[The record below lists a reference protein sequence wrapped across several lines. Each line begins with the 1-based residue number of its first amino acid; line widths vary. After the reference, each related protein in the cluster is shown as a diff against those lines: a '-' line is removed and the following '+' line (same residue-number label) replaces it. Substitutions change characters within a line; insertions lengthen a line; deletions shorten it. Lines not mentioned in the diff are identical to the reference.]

1 MQPALCT
8 ELSTDGA
15 TLNDDR
21 RPRDF
26 DLTTAHRSGV
36 FPLSD
41 ISSNLAALDFD
52 PACPESNY
60 FLGGDVAQYG
70 EVPGRDLLD
79 RLSEHSIW
87 STARLRNGVEP
98 YSKHTSGAIK
108 NRSVAFD
115 RAGRRFEG
123 PNFASQDYLSLAGHP
138 AIKAAA
144 IKAVNECGVHSAGSA
159 ALMGLT
165 EQTIALEQRI
175 AHWLGYA
182 EATVFPTGWG
192 AGYGIIKTLV
202 RATDH
207 VVIDMLAHACLMEG
221 ARAATNNVHS
231 FPHLS
236 AEGLEKKLAR
246 IRAENPEVGIL
257 VVTESMFSMDADTPD
272 LRQAAKIAHKY
283 HATIMVDCAH
293 DLGCLGADGRGH
305 LGAQAALQ
313 DMDVVMGSFS
323 KTFASNG
330 GFVASNHPA
339 LKIALRYMCGP
350 LTFTNALSPV
360 QAAVVIAAL
369 DLVQSPEGASR
380 RDQLLDNIRYLRA
393 QLIEMDFEVL
403 GQPSPIVPVV
413 LGNAALSR
421 LTCRF
426 TLEGGALVNLVEYP
440 AVSRNTC
447 RYRLQ
452 VMADH
457 TKADIDEFCDILFA
471 ARAKATNALKGNA
484 EKLVHG

>member
-1 MQPALCT
+1 MHTNRNLSTRTAVDALSFGAIPKPDVAANVT
-8 ELSTDGA
+8 ELG
-15 TLNDDR
+15 
-21 RPRDF
+21 
-26 DLTTAHRSGV
+26 
-36 FPLSD
+36 
-41 ISSNLAALDFD
+41 FD
-52 PACPESNY
+52 PASPESNY
-60 FLGGDVAQYG
+60 FLGGDVAQYR
-70 EVPGRDLLD
+70 EVPGLDLLD

-87 STARLRNGVEP
+87 STARLKNGVEP
-98 YSKHTSGAIK
+98 YSKHTMGTIK
-108 NRSVAFD
+108 NRSIAFD

-165 EQTIALEQRI
+165 EQSIAQ
-175 AHWLGYA
+175 WLGYH

-207 VVIDMLAHACLMEG
+207 IVIDMLAHACLMEG
-221 ARAATNNVHS
+221 ARAATSNVHS

-236 AEGLEKKLAR
+236 SDGLDKKLAR
-246 IRAENPEVGIL
+246 IRAENPEAGIL

-272 LRQAAKIAHKY
+272 LRLAAEIAHKY

-305 LGAQAALQ
+305 LGSQTAFQ
-313 DMDVVMGSFS
+313 DVDVVMGSFS

-339 LKIALRYMCGP
+339 LKVALRYTCGP

-360 QAAVVIAAL
+360 QAAVVLAAL
-369 DLVQSPEGASR
+369 DLVQGNEGAVR
-380 RDQLLDNIRYLRA
+380 RGRLMDNIQLLRSRLS
-393 QLIEMDFEVL
+393 EMGFEVL
-403 GQPSPIVPVV
+403 GRPSPIVPVV

-421 LTCRF
+421 LICRF

-457 TKADIDEFCDILFA
+457 TKADIEELCDILYA
-471 ARAKATNALKGNA
+471 ARAKATAALMYKCEVTARG
-484 EKLVHG
+484 

>member
-1 MQPALCT
+1 MNEELRTSET
-8 ELSTDGA
+8 ETSKHLVNGA
-15 TLNDDR
+15 R
-21 RPRDF
+21 
-26 DLTTAHRSGV
+26 AGQS
-36 FPLSD
+36 
-41 ISSNLAALDFD
+41 LAADIAELGFD
-52 PACPESNY
+52 PMSPESNY
-60 FLGGDVAQYG
+60 FLGGDVAQYR

-79 RLSEHSIW
+79 RLNQHSIW
-87 STARLRNGVEP
+87 STARLNNSVEP
-98 YSKHTSGAIK
+98 YSKHTAGAIK
-108 NRSVAFD
+108 NRCIAFD

-123 PNFASQDYLSLAGHP
+123 PNLASQDYLSLAGHP
-138 AIKAAA
+138 AIKTAA

-165 EQTIALEQRI
+165 EQSIALERRLAQ
-175 AHWLGYA
+175 WLGQH

-202 RATDH
+202 QPTDH
-207 VVIDMLAHACLMEG
+207 IVIDMLAHACLMEG
-221 ARAATNNVHS
+221 ARASTNNVHS

-246 IRAENPEVGIL
+246 IRAENPEAGIL

-272 LRQAAKIAHKY
+272 LKRAAAIAHKY

-293 DLGCLGADGRGH
+293 DLGCLGTDGRGH
-305 LGAQAALQ
+305 LATQSALQ
-313 DMDVVMGSFS
+313 DVDVVMGSFS

-339 LKIALRYMCGP
+339 LKVALRYMCGP

-360 QAAVVIAAL
+360 QAAVVLAAL
-369 DLVQSPEGASR
+369 DLVQSPEGVSR
-380 RDQLLDNIRYLRA
+380 REKLMRNILSMRTQLT
-393 QLIEMDFEVL
+393 EMGFEVL

-421 LTCRF
+421 LICRF
-426 TLEGGALVNLVEYP
+426 TLEGGALVNLVEFP

-447 RYRLQ
+447 RFRLQ

-457 TKADIDEFCDILFA
+457 TESDIDEFCEILYA
-471 ARAKATNALKGNA
+471 ARAKATAMLGRETLMTGATARAANG
-484 EKLVHG
+484 

>member
-1 MQPALCT
+1 MN
-8 ELSTDGA
+8 E
-15 TLNDDR
+15 
-21 RPRDF
+21 
-26 DLTTAHRSGV
+26 DLTQLEADPTLA
-36 FPLSD
+36 LQT
-41 ISSNLAALDFD
+41 AALFQRALDANVMELGFD
-52 PACPESNY
+52 PASPESNY
-60 FLGGDVAQYG
+60 FLGGDVAQYR

-87 STARLRNGVEP
+87 STARLKNGVEP
-98 YSKHTSGAIK
+98 YSKHTMGAIK

-144 IKAVNECGVHSAGSA
+144 IKAVNDCGVHSAGSA

-165 EQTIALEQRI
+165 EQSIALEQRI
-175 AHWLGYA
+175 ARWLGYH

-202 RATDH
+202 RTTDH
-207 VVIDMLAHACLMEG
+207 IVIDMLAHACLMEG

-246 IRAENPEVGIL
+246 IRAENPEAGIL

-272 LRQAAKIAHKY
+272 LRLTAQIAHKY

-305 LGAQAALQ
+305 LGSQTAFQ
-313 DMDVVMGSFS
+313 DVDVVMGSFS

-339 LKIALRYMCGP
+339 LKVALRYMCGP

-360 QAAVVIAAL
+360 QAAVVLAAL
-369 DLVQSPEGASR
+369 DLVQSNEGAVR
-380 RDQLLDNIRYLRA
+380 RGRLMDNIQLLRSRLS
-393 QLIEMDFEVL
+393 EMGFEVL

-421 LTCRF
+421 LICRF

-447 RYRLQ
+447 RFRLQ

-457 TKADIDEFCDILFA
+457 TEADIEEFCDILHA
-471 ARAKATNALKGNA
+471 ARAKANAILGCNL
-484 EKLVHG
+484 EKVNMVAHG

>member
-1 MQPALCT
+1 MDEALQLQ
-8 ELSTDGA
+8 ELANARLPSITS
-15 TLNDDR
+15 L
-21 RPRDF
+21 PP
-26 DLTTAHRSGV
+26 SK
-36 FPLSD
+36 
-41 ISSNLAALDFD
+41 SSSHLAELGFD
-52 PACPESNY
+52 PASPESNY
-60 FLGGDVAQYG
+60 FLGGDVAQYR
-70 EVPGRDLLD
+70 ETPGRDLLD
-79 RLSEHSIW
+79 RLNEHSIW
-87 STARLRNGVEP
+87 SAARLKNGVEP
-98 YSKHTSGAIK
+98 YSKHTMGAIK

-175 AHWLGYA
+175 AHWLGHHD
-182 EATVFPTGWG
+182 ATVFPTGWG

-207 VVIDMLAHACLMEG
+207 IAIDMLAHACLMEG

-236 AEGLEKKLAR
+236 ADGLEKKLSR
-246 IRAENPEVGIL
+246 IRAENPEAGIL

-272 LRQAAKIAHKY
+272 LRLAAQIAHKY

-305 LGAQAALQ
+305 LAQQSALTEV
-313 DMDVVMGSFS
+313 DVVMGSFS

-369 DLVQSPEGASR
+369 DIAQSAEGAAR
-380 RDQLLDNIRYLRA
+380 RERLMDNIQFLRG
-393 QLIEMDFEVL
+393 QLTDMGFEVL
-403 GQPSPIVPVV
+403 GHPSPIVPVV

-421 LTCRF
+421 LICRF
-426 TLEGGALVNLVEYP
+426 TLEGGALVNLVEFP

-447 RYRLQ
+447 RFRLQ

-457 TKADIDEFCDILFA
+457 TRADIEELCDILYA
-471 ARAKATNALKGNA
+471 ARAKASALLACKIG
-484 EKLVHG
+484 LVAHG

>member
-1 MQPALCT
+1 MHDLKTPAAMIE
-8 ELSTDGA
+8 ELGF
-15 TLNDDR
+15 N
-21 RPRDF
+21 
-26 DLTTAHRSGV
+26 
-36 FPLSD
+36 
-41 ISSNLAALDFD
+41 
-52 PACPESNY
+52 PADPESNY
-60 FLGGDVAQYG
+60 FLGGDVAQYR

-79 RLSEHSIW
+79 RLTQHSIW

-98 YSKHTSGAIK
+98 YSKYTRGAIK
-108 NRSVAFD
+108 NHSIAFD

-123 PNFASQDYLSLAGHP
+123 PNFASQDYLSLASHP
-138 AIKAAA
+138 NIKAAA

-165 EQTIALEQRI
+165 EQSILLEKRI
-175 AHWLGYA
+175 ASWLGYR

-207 VVIDMLAHACLMEG
+207 VVIDSLAHACLMEG
-221 ARAATNNVHS
+221 ARAATTNVHS

-236 AEGLEKKLAR
+236 PAGLEKKLAR
-246 IRAENPEVGIL
+246 IRAENPETGIL
-257 VVTESMFSMDADTPD
+257 VVTESMFSMDADTPN
-272 LRQAAKIAHKY
+272 LRIAAGISHKY
-283 HATIMVDCAH
+283 NATIMVDCAH

-305 LGAQAALQ
+305 LGLQ
-313 DMDVVMGSFS
+313 DAFHEVDIVMGSFS

-339 LKIALRYMCGP
+339 LKVALRYMCGP

-360 QAAVVIAAL
+360 QAAVILAAL
-369 DLVQSPEGASR
+369 DVVQSPEGALRREQLSNNIHLLRSR
-380 RDQLLDNIRYLRA
+380 LTELG
-393 QLIEMDFEVL
+393 FEIL

-413 LGNAALSR
+413 LGNPALSR
-421 LTCRF
+421 LICRF

-457 TKADIDEFCDILFA
+457 TNLDIENVCNILNA
-471 ARAKATNALKGNA
+471 ARAKATAALQRDAVGR
-484 EKLVHG
+484 LHD

>member
-1 MQPALCT
+1 VN
-8 ELSTDGA
+8 E
-15 TLNDDR
+15 
-21 RPRDF
+21 
-26 DLTTAHRSGV
+26 DLQLQEITSASESIIHAQS
-36 FPLSD
+36 L
-41 ISSNLAALDFD
+41 LAATENIAQLGFD
-52 PACPESNY
+52 PRSAESNY
-60 FLGGDVAQYG
+60 FLGGDVAQYR
-70 EVPGRDLLD
+70 EVPEINLLD
-79 RLSEHSIW
+79 RLNEHSIW
-87 STARLRNGVEP
+87 STARLKNGVEP
-98 YSKHTSGAIK
+98 YSKHTMGAIK
-108 NRSVAFD
+108 NRSIAFD

-138 AIKAAA
+138 ATKAAA

-165 EQTIALEQRI
+165 AQTIALEQRI
-175 AHWLGYA
+175 ASWLGYG

-202 RATDH
+202 RSTDH
-207 VVIDMLAHACLMEG
+207 IVIDMLAHACLMEG

-236 AEGLEKKLAR
+236 ADGLAKKLAR
-246 IRAENPEVGIL
+246 IRAENPEAGIL

-272 LRQAAKIAHKY
+272 LRFAAQIAHKY

-305 LGAQAALQ
+305 LAQQAALK
-313 DMDVVMGSFS
+313 DVDVVMGSFS

-339 LKIALRYMCGP
+339 LKVALRYMCGP

-360 QAAVVIAAL
+360 QAAVVLAAL
-369 DLVQSPEGASR
+369 DVVQSAEGAAR
-380 RDQLLDNIRYLRA
+380 RERLMFNIQSLRSQLT
-393 QLIEMDFEVL
+393 EMGFEVL

-421 LTCRF
+421 LICRF
-426 TLEGGALVNLVEYP
+426 TLEGGALVNLVEFP

-447 RYRLQ
+447 RFRLQ

-457 TKADIDEFCDILFA
+457 TKADIEEFCDILYA
-471 ARAKATNALKGNA
+471 ARAKANAALGSGA
-484 EKLVHG
+484 AYG

>member
-1 MQPALCT
+1 VNEDLQLQEVTGASESNIHAQSLLT
-8 ELSTDGA
+8 STDNIA
-15 TLNDDR
+15 Q
-21 RPRDF
+21 
-26 DLTTAHRSGV
+26 
-36 FPLSD
+36 
-41 ISSNLAALDFD
+41 LDFD
-52 PACPESNY
+52 PCSPESNY
-60 FLGGDVAQYG
+60 FLGGDVAQYR
-70 EVPGRDLLD
+70 EVPGINLLD
-79 RLSEHSIW
+79 RLNAHSIW
-87 STARLRNGVEP
+87 STARLKNGVEP
-98 YSKHTSGAIK
+98 YSKHTTGAIK
-108 NRSVAFD
+108 NRSIAFD

-138 AIKAAA
+138 TTRAAA
-144 IKAVNECGVHSAGSA
+144 INAVNECGVHSAGSA

-165 EQTIALEQRI
+165 AQTIALEERM
-175 AHWLGYA
+175 ASWLGYG

-202 RATDH
+202 RPTDH
-207 VVIDMLAHACLMEG
+207 IVIDMLAHACLMEG

-236 AEGLEKKLAR
+236 ADGLAKKLAR
-246 IRAENPEVGIL
+246 IRAENPEAGIL

-272 LRQAAKIAHKY
+272 LRLAAQVAHQY

-305 LGAQAALQ
+305 LAQQAALK
-313 DMDVVMGSFS
+313 DVDVVMGSFS

-339 LKIALRYMCGP
+339 LKVALRYMCGP

-360 QAAVVIAAL
+360 QAAVVLAAL
-369 DLVQSPEGASR
+369 DVVQSAEGAAR
-380 RDQLLDNIRYLRA
+380 RERLMLNIQSLRSQLT
-393 QLIEMDFEVL
+393 EMGFEVL

-421 LTCRF
+421 LICRF
-426 TLEGGALVNLVEYP
+426 TLEGGALVNLVEFP

-447 RYRLQ
+447 RFRLQ

-457 TKADIDEFCDILFA
+457 TKADIEEFCDILYA
-471 ARAKATNALKGNA
+471 ARARANAALGSSA
-484 EKLVHG
+484 VYG